1 MARKKKIDPPADDLL
16 DQMELEDALEELKA
30 EFESLMAVEVECAC
44 GWAGMASETHEGDGQ
59 MLCPEC
65 LDGVTF
71 IEEETEMA
79 KAKAKPT
86 GPINK
91 LSDKLT
97 KVNESFT
104 INMYDNGYMIEVG
117 GRDDEDDWKTAKIM
131 VATVEELLE
140 LVREATEIQR
150 AD

>member
-1 MARKKKIDPPADDLL
+1 MARKKKVEQPADDVV
-16 DQMELEDALEELKA
+16 DQQELEDALEELKA
-30 EFESLMAVEVECAC
+30 EFESLMAAEVECGC
-44 GWAGMASETHEGDGQ
+44 GWAGLAEETHEGDGQ

-65 LDGVTF
+65 YNGITF
-71 IEEETEMA
+71 IEEEPQMA
-79 KAKAKPT
+79 KAKAKPA
-86 GPINK
+86 GPVKK

-117 GRDDEDDWKTAKIM
+117 GRNDDDDWKTAKIM
-131 VATVEELLE
+131 VSSVEELLE
-140 LVREATEIQR
+140 LVREATEIER